1 MMHRTVTST
10 VFFLQTTSVSRHRY
24 FCSPITF
31 LSTEHHN
38 RGAYGSC
45 FSTMCF
51 LLLVKI
57 DTFMTDQSIT
67 MDKQQELL
75 STALRLFT
83 EAGFHGTP
91 TSRIAKEASVANGTL
106 FHYYPTK
113 EALILA
119 LYKLLLIRR
128 NDFLGNMRGEE
139 PEEDLKL
146 YYFKILDWAAQYP
159 EEFRFLQMFKHSP
172 YASLIASE
180 DDERLNSFRPFFK
193 TRRHIPVPP
202 ELIWRLFDHQVEAMI
217 EYLDLIKAGDMERK
231 KLIADSFSLFR
242 KMIS

>member
-1 MMHRTVTST
+1 M
-10 VFFLQTTSVSRHRY
+10 
-24 FCSPITF
+24 
-31 LSTEHHN
+31 N
-38 RGAYGSC
+38 
-45 FSTMCF
+45 
-51 LLLVKI
+51 
-57 DTFMTDQSIT
+57 
-67 MDKQQELL
+67 KQQELL

-91 TSRIAKEASVANGTL
+91 TSRIAKEAGVANGTL

-119 LYKLLLIRR
+119 LYKLLRIRR
-128 NDFLGNMRGEE
+128 NDFLGSGRGKE

-146 YYFKILDWAAQYP
+146 YYFKTLDWAAQHP

-180 DDERLNSFRPFFK
+180 DDERLNSFIPFFK
-193 TRRHIPVPP
+193 TRQHIPVPP
-202 ELIWRLFDHQVEAMI
+202 ELIWRLFDHQIEAVI
-217 EYLDLIKAGDMERK
+217 EYFNLIKAPETGRK
-231 KLIADSFSLFR
+231 KLIADSFDMFR